1 MLYRSLSGP
10 ITCQIEIDSHCNNN
24 CIHCYNHWR
33 HEKECTDS
41 KMNLSTLERIID
53 ELVKVKIFQVT
64 ITGGEPLLN
73 KNLLFEAIR
82 RLIGYKVP
90 CAVNSNLTLLKRED
104 AEILYDLGMRGMLTS
119 FFSFNEDKHDFIAGR
134 KGAFRDT
141 LKGITMATKSGLKVA
156 VSMVI
161 TRLNESDILG
171 TAKFLKT
178 YGVNQFFATK
188 ASPPVNSE
196 NFQQYMI
203 SSVSLVKTL
212 DDLLFLQKQEKMDV
226 GILECYP
233 LCAYLGGEYKF
244 AAKRNCSA
252 GVTTCTI
259 GVNGDVRPCSHSDN
273 IYGNIIDD
281 SLESIWVKMVKLREE
296 SILPTEC
303 ISCDYL
309 QECSGGCRV
318 DAKYC
323 HGKINSLDPYAQPKQ
338 TIDIVVA
345 NDLENRLNLGDRFV
359 LELNRIERE
368 EEDGVLIA
376 PKYNPGEPA
385 LITSDT
391 YDLLSGFGGP
401 FSVGM
406 FADEA
411 EIDESDALEICA
423 MFLRD
428 GIIKSVD

>member
-1 MLYRSLSGP
+1 M
-10 ITCQIEIDSHCNNN
+10 
-24 CIHCYNHWR
+24 NH
-33 HEKECTDS
+33 
-41 KMNLSTLERIID
+41 STLERVID
-53 ELVKVKIFQVT
+53 ELVKVKVFQVT

-73 KNLLFEAIR
+73 KKMLFEAIR
-82 RLIGYKVP
+82 RLIGHKVP

-104 AEILYDLGMRGMLTS
+104 AEMLYGLGMRGVLTS

-141 LKGITMATKSGLKVA
+141 LKGIATAIESGLKVA
-156 VSMVI
+156 VSMVV
-161 TRLNESDILG
+161 TKFNESDIVA
-171 TAKFLKT
+171 TAKFLKS

-203 SSVSLVKTL
+203 SSASLVKTL

-233 LCAYLGGEYKF
+233 LCAYFGGDYKF

-259 GVNGDVRPCSHSDN
+259 GANGDVRPCSHSDN
-273 IYGNIIDD
+273 IYGNVIND
-281 SLESIWVKMVKLREE
+281 SLENIWAKMAELREE

-323 HGKINSLDPYAQPKQ
+323 HGKINALDPYAQPKQ
-338 TIDIVVA
+338 STDIVVA
-345 NDLENRLNLGDRFV
+345 NDLENRLNPGDRFV
-359 LELNRIERE
+359 LEPNRIERE

-376 PKYNPGEPA
+376 PMHNPGEPA

-391 YDLLSGFGGP
+391 HELLSGFGGP

-411 EIDESDALEICA
+411 GLEEGDALEICA
-423 MFLRD
+423 MFLKD
-428 GIIKSVD
+428 GIIKSLD